1 MPSLPSIPSPTAL
14 GPELRIGVGLVAAV
28 LLLQGARF
36 YRVAVVA
43 PGLLGGLAGGL
54 ALSRELGLARDA
66 TLVISGV
73 LAVAGGV
80 ICHLGER
87 LAVVVAGML
96 GGVAATVALEPLV
109 AGGLP
114 WWAPIAGATVGGV
127 LGPFLHRAA
136 LPILTAVVGAPAVAW
151 AAQWP
156 MSPVVIGGLVALGVV
171 VQWMTGGSRPEASG
185 STRSR
190 SRAD

>member
-1 MPSLPSIPSPTAL
+1 MPTLPSLPSPTAL
-14 GPELRIGVGLVAAV
+14 GPELRVGVGVVAAV

-36 YRVAVVA
+36 YRVAVIA
-43 PGLLGGLAGGL
+43 PGLLGGLASGL
-54 ALSRELGLARDA
+54 ALSHELGLARDA

-73 LAVAGGV
+73 LAVAGAV

-87 LAVVVAGML
+87 LAVVVAGIL
-96 GGVAATVALEPLV
+96 GGVAAVVGIEPLV
-109 AGGLP
+109 QGGLP
-114 WWAPIAGATVGGV
+114 WWAPVAGATVGGV

-136 LPILTAVVGAPAVAW
+136 LPFLTAAIGAPAVAW

-156 MSPVVIGGLVALGVV
+156 LTPVVIGGLTAAGVV
-171 VQWMTGGSRPEASG
+171 VQLLTGGSGPAGAG

>member
-1 MPSLPSIPSPTAL
+1 MPSLPSLPSPTAL
-14 GPELRIGVGLVAAV
+14 GPELRIGVGIVAAV

-36 YRVAVVA
+36 YRVAVIA

-54 ALSRELGLARDA
+54 ALSRSLDLARDA

-73 LAVAGGV
+73 LAVAGAV

-96 GGVAATVALEPLV
+96 GGVAAIVAIEPLV

-114 WWAPIAGATVGGV
+114 WWAPVAGATVGGV

-136 LPILTAVVGAPAVAW
+136 LPLLTAAVGAPAVAW

-156 MSPVVIGGLVALGVV
+156 LTPVVIGGLLVAGVV
-171 VQWMTGGSRPEASG
+171 VQLVTGGRRPEAAG
-185 STRSR
+185 NTRSR